1 MKEFDFE
8 KTPIVE
14 IANEILLDGVKRG
27 ASDIHFDPYKDGL
40 AIRMRVDGVLYD
52 YSSVPPEYKRNMI
65 SRIKMIA
72 SMNIME
78 TRLPQD
84 GAIKSKIGDKT
95 LDLRVSSLP
104 THNGEKVVL
113 RILDYSK
120 SLQGLETLGF
130 SEHNLKKIIEMIE
143 IPNGI
148 VLVTGA
154 TGSGKSTTVY
164 SILQKLNTRE
174 VNIITVEDPVEMEVE
189 GLNQVQAQHEIG
201 LDFATVL
208 RSILRQDPDIIM
220 IGEIRD
226 GETARI
232 AVRAS
237 ITGHKVLSTIHTNNA
252 LNTIERL
259 TDMEVER
266 YLIGTSLNGIISQKL
281 ARKLCPHCRIA
292 RETNDYEK
300 SLFRTVLHKNVDK
313 VYDVNPDGC
322 EHCFKGY
329 RDRIAIAEVLVITDA
344 IRSAITTAQPKEVM
358 RKLVYYDGHTHT
370 LLEDGLEKI
379 ELGETNFEEIFK
391 LVDLENDLAVAKSF
405 YDEIEEALK
414 KNPNATKDTIE
425 TNMTAKLK
433 EEESDEDKY
442 KKQNNNIIEI
452 DDGQPEAKTEE
463 VTEEVQPK
471 EETKTKPK
479 AITEDTLLTEDNVD
493 ALESFETTA
502 LDTEKQEE
510 TTVEETTEP
519 QPEVIES
526 LDKQETPEALESL
539 DEDKNDTVETLDVEP
554 EKIETVETLD
564 TKPEII
570 ETLNEDKDNTVEA
583 LDLDKPEE
591 IETLDETPE
600 VLETLDET
608 KPQTV
613 EEVDLDDNK
622 DDKLEVLDE
631 KPLESLD
638 TEPAL
643 TNPLK
648 DGDFGIETL
657 DDVKPFDGP
666 LNYDQM
672 VSIPF
677 VDETVDL

>member
-1 MKEFDFE
+1 MKEFNFE
-8 KTPIVE
+8 KTPIVD

-40 AIRMRVDGVLYD
+40 AIRMRIDGVLYD
-52 YSSVPPEYKRNMI
+52 YAKVPADYKRNMV

-130 SEHNLKKIIEMIE
+130 SKVNLQKIIQMTEM
-143 IPNGI
+143 PNGI
-148 VLVTGA
+148 MLVTGA

-189 GLNQVQAQHEIG
+189 GLNQVQAQQEIG

-226 GETARI
+226 TETARI

-259 TDMEVER
+259 TDMDVER

-281 ARKLCPHCRIA
+281 SRKLCPHCKIV

-300 SLFRTVLHKNVDK
+300 SLFEKVLHKSVDK
-313 VYDVNPDGC
+313 VYDVNPEGC

-329 RDRIAIAEVLVITDA
+329 KGRIAIAEVLVVTDA
-344 IRSAITTAQPKEVM
+344 IRTAITNSEPKDVM
-358 RKLVYYDGHTHT
+358 RKLVYYDGKTHT

-379 ELGETNFEEIFK
+379 TEGETNFEEIFK
-391 LVDLENDLAVAKSF
+391 LVDLENDLAVAEAF
-405 YDEIEEALK
+405 YDEIEKRLK
-414 KNPNATKDTIE
+414 QDNK
-425 TNMTAKLK
+425 K
-433 EEESDEDKY
+433 EKENR
-442 KKQNNNIIEI
+442 KKQIENIKENQNKNIIEI
-452 DDGQPEAKTEE
+452 ADAESQ
-463 VTEEVQPK
+463 K
-471 EETKTKPK
+471 EETKLDPFTFEPVNNKTQNVEEK
-479 AITEDTLLTEDNVD
+479 TTL
-493 ALESFETTA
+493 ETNTV
-502 LDTEKQEE
+502 QEE
-510 TTVEETTEP
+510 QKLNQVDTNTNDNTPIEEEIEIKQPDSMESLFVEPQGESTVEENKP
-519 QPEVIES
+519 Q
-526 LDKQETPEALESL
+526 
-539 DEDKNDTVETLDVEP
+539 KNQ
-554 EKIETVETLD
+554 
-564 TKPEII
+564 
-570 ETLNEDKDNTVEA
+570 
-583 LDLDKPEE
+583 
-591 IETLDETPE
+591 IETLDLNDKKQPAI
-600 VLETLDET
+600 
-608 KPQTV
+608 
-613 EEVDLDDNK
+613 EEVDLNTKEDNNK
-622 DDKLEVLDE
+622 
-631 KPLESLD
+631 
-638 TEPAL
+638 
-643 TNPLK
+643 
-648 DGDFGIETL
+648 IETL
-657 DDVKPFDGP
+657 DLNDESKLENPMNNNDSKV
-666 LNYDQM
+666 NYDNITQ
-672 VSIPF
+672 VPF
-677 VDETVDL
+677 VMETLDL

>member
-8 KTPIVE
+8 KTPIVD

-40 AIRMRVDGVLYD
+40 VIRMRVDGVLYD
-52 YSSVPPEYKRNMI
+52 YSNVPANYKRNMI
-65 SRIKMIA
+65 SRIKMIS

-130 SEHNLKKIIEMIE
+130 SEHNLKKIIDMIE

-259 TDMEVER
+259 TDMDVER

-300 SLFRTVLHKNVDK
+300 TLFQTVLHRKVDK
-313 VYDVNPDGC
+313 VYDVNPEGC

-329 RDRIAIAEVLVITDA
+329 HGRIAIAEVLVITDA
-344 IRSAITTAQPKEVM
+344 IRNAITIAEPKDVM

-370 LLEDGLEKI
+370 LLEDSLEKV
-379 ELGETNFEEIFK
+379 ELAETSMEEILK
-391 LVDLENDLAVAKSF
+391 LVDIENDLAVARAF

-425 TNMTAKLK
+425 TSMSKSKDK
-433 EEESDEDKY
+433 EELEEEEKRY
-442 KKQNNNIIEI
+442 KEQKNNIIEI
-452 DDGQPEAKTEE
+452 AEE
-463 VTEEVQPK
+463 PDINTPK
-471 EETKTKPK
+471 NQEG
-479 AITEDTLLTEDNVD
+479 AILTENNVS
-493 ALESFETTA
+493 ALESSQAIVSNNTQPTIA
-502 LDTEKQEE
+502 QQEP
-510 TTVEETTEP
+510 VQVQTEP
-519 QPEVIES
+519 TQVQTEPVQVES
-526 LDKQETPEALESL
+526 QIQEPIVENTRETPTIA
-539 DEDKNDTVETLDVEP
+539 VE
-554 EKIETVETLD
+554 
-564 TKPEII
+564 
-570 ETLNEDKDNTVEA
+570 
-583 LDLDKPEE
+583 DKPEELETFNNDTIVSENDSNEVDTSQPLAIDEIPQE
-591 IETLDETPE
+591 IETLDNNENIETFDE
-600 VLETLDET
+600 KKNETLES
-608 KPQTV
+608 
-613 EEVDLDDNK
+613 LDNIINSLDKKEDNQI
-622 DDKLEVLDE
+622 
-631 KPLESLD
+631 ESLD
-638 TEPAL
+638 TEPVL
-643 TNPLK
+643 SNPLK
-648 DGDFGIETL
+648 EQTEQIETL
-657 DDVKPFDGP
+657 DDINKQETPI
-666 LNYDQM
+666 NYDQM
-672 VSIPF
+672 IKIPF

>member
-14 IANEILLDGVKRG
+14 IANEIILDGVKRN

-40 AIRMRVDGVLYD
+40 IIRMRVDGVLYD
-52 YSSVPPEYKRNMI
+52 YSSVPANYKRNMI

-84 GAIKSKIGDKT
+84 GAIKSKIGDKA

-130 SEHNLKKIIEMIE
+130 SEHNLKKIIDMIE

-174 VNIITVEDPVEMEVE
+174 DNIITVEDPVEMEVE
-189 GLNQVQAQHEIG
+189 GLNQVQAQSEIG

-226 GETARI
+226 SETARI

-259 TDMEVER
+259 TDMDVER

-281 ARKLCPHCRIA
+281 ARKLCPHCRVA
-292 RETNDYEK
+292 RETNEYEK
-300 SLFRTVLHKNVDK
+300 QLFRTVLHKNVDK
-313 VYDVNPDGC
+313 VFDVNPNGC
-322 EHCFKGY
+322 PNCFRGY

-344 IRSAITTAQPKEVM
+344 IRSAITTSEPKSVM

-370 LLEDGLEKI
+370 LLEDSLEKV
-379 ELGETNFEEIFK
+379 ELGETSFEEIFK
-391 LVDLENDLAVAKSF
+391 LVDLENDLAVARAF

-425 TNMTAKLK
+425 TTMVKTEK
-433 EEESDEDKY
+433 DEMMEDASKY
-442 KKQNNNIIEI
+442 KENNSNIIEI
-452 DDGQPEAKTEE
+452 
-463 VTEEVQPK
+463 K
-471 EETKTKPK
+471 EEEPPTV
-479 AITEDTLLTEDNVD
+479 EDTLLTEDNV
-493 ALESFETTA
+493 
-502 LDTEKQEE
+502 
-510 TTVEETTEP
+510 
-519 QPEVIES
+519 
-526 LDKQETPEALESL
+526 EALESL
-539 DEDKNDTVETLDVEP
+539 ENDSKNTQTEVIVDDNNQTAIEEAKPEEIEKLDEKQEDNNIETPIEEPKDENIETLDTEETLETLDTEGKDEP
-554 EKIETVETLD
+554 IETLDTENKDENIETLNTEEPIETLNTDEPIETLD
-564 TKPEII
+564 TKEQDEP
-570 ETLNEDKDNTVEA
+570 
-583 LDLDKPEE
+583 
-591 IETLDETPE
+591 IETLDTENKDENIETLDTEEP
-600 VLETLDET
+600 LETLD
-608 KPQTV
+608 
-613 EEVDLDDNK
+613 
-622 DDKLEVLDE
+622 
-631 KPLESLD
+631 
-638 TEPAL
+638 TEPVL
-643 TNPLK
+643 ENPLM
-648 DGDFGIETL
+648 DGDFDIKEL
-657 DDVKPFDGP
+657 DELKKVDTPI
-666 LNYDQM
+666 NYDQM
-672 VSIPF
+672 VKIPF